1 MSKLEKSKNKNIVA
15 KATPVKEIPEGRK
28 LAKIPEYDAV
38 FKQIIESPEKMFK
51 VEVEGKTVRSM
62 YAPFSFRVK
71 QYNKKPDRKFNV
83 ALRVRNKE
91 IYIVKLDKKR
101 INNQFFSTP
110 FKSIFRAENLISI
123 NMTSSTARVF
133 AHMDR

>member
-1 MSKLEKSKNKNIVA
+1 MSKLEKSKSKQLVV

-28 LAKIPEYDAV
+28 LAKVPEYDAV

-71 QYNKKPDRKFNV
+71 QYNKKPERKFNV

-91 IYIVKLDKKR
+91 VYIVKLDKK
-101 INNQFFSTP
+101 
-110 FKSIFRAENLISI
+110 
-123 NMTSSTARVF
+123 
-133 AHMDR
+133 D

>member
-1 MSKLEKSKNKNIVA
+1 MSKLEKHNNKQIVA

-28 LAKIPEYDAV
+28 LTKIPEYDAV
-38 FKQIIESPEKMFK
+38 FKQIIDSSEKMFK

-71 QYNKKPDRKFNV
+71 SFNKKPDRKFNV

-91 IYIVKLDKKR
+91 IYIVKLDKK
-101 INNQFFSTP
+101 
-110 FKSIFRAENLISI
+110 E
-123 NMTSSTARVF
+123 
-133 AHMDR
+133 

>member
-1 MSKLEKSKNKNIVA
+1 MSKIEEPKKKKIVA
-15 KATPVKEIPEGRK
+15 KASPVKYIPAGRK

-51 VEVEGKTVRSM
+51 VEVEGKTVKSM

-71 QYNKKPDRKFNV
+71 QYNKKPDRKFDV

-91 IYIVKLDKKR
+91 VYIVKVDKK
-101 INNQFFSTP
+101 
-110 FKSIFRAENLISI
+110 E
-123 NMTSSTARVF
+123 
-133 AHMDR
+133 

>member
-1 MSKLEKSKNKNIVA
+1 LSKPVKIKSKQLVV

-51 VEVEGKTVRSM
+51 VEVEGKTVKSM

-71 QYNKKPDRKFNV
+71 SYNKKPERKFNT

-91 IYIVKLDKKR
+91 IYIVKQDKK
-101 INNQFFSTP
+101 
-110 FKSIFRAENLISI
+110 E
-123 NMTSSTARVF
+123 
-133 AHMDR
+133 

>member
-1 MSKLEKSKNKNIVA
+1 MNKMSKQVKIKDKKIVA

-28 LAKIPEYDAV
+28 IAKIPEYDAV

-71 QYNKKPDRKFNV
+71 SYNKKPERKFNT

-91 IYIVKLDKKR
+91 VYIVKLDKK
-101 INNQFFSTP
+101 
-110 FKSIFRAENLISI
+110 
-123 NMTSSTARVF
+123 
-133 AHMDR
+133 D

>member
-1 MSKLEKSKNKNIVA
+1 MSKLEKCTNKQIVA

-28 LAKIPEYDAV
+28 LTKIPEYDAV

-71 QYNKKPDRKFNV
+71 SFNKKPDRKFNV

-91 IYIVKLDKKR
+91 IYIVKLDKK
-101 INNQFFSTP
+101 
-110 FKSIFRAENLISI
+110 E
-123 NMTSSTARVF
+123 
-133 AHMDR
+133 

>member
-1 MSKLEKSKNKNIVA
+1 MSKLENTKSKHLVA

-28 LAKIPEYDAV
+28 IAKIPEYDAV

-51 VEVEGKTVRSM
+51 VEVEGKTVKSM

-71 QYNKKPDRKFNV
+71 SYNKKPDRKFNA

-91 IYIVKLDKKR
+91 IYIVKLDKK
-101 INNQFFSTP
+101 
-110 FKSIFRAENLISI
+110 
-123 NMTSSTARVF
+123 
-133 AHMDR
+133 D

>member
-1 MSKLEKSKNKNIVA
+1 MSKLEKGTNKKIVA

-28 LAKIPEYDAV
+28 LTKIPEYDAV
-38 FKQIIESPEKMFK
+38 FKQIIDSSEKMFK

-71 QYNKKPDRKFNV
+71 SFNKKPDRKFNV

-91 IYIVKLDKKR
+91 IYIVKLDKK
-101 INNQFFSTP
+101 
-110 FKSIFRAENLISI
+110 E
-123 NMTSSTARVF
+123 
-133 AHMDR
+133 

>member
-1 MSKLEKSKNKNIVA
+1 MINYVYSVSFMSKQEKSKNRNIVA
-15 KATPVKEIPEGRK
+15 KVTPVKEIPEGRK

-71 QYNKKPDRKFNV
+71 QFNKKSDRKCNV

-91 IYIVKLDKKR
+91 IYIVKLDRK
-101 INNQFFSTP
+101 
-110 FKSIFRAENLISI
+110 
-123 NMTSSTARVF
+123 
-133 AHMDR
+133 D

>member
-1 MSKLEKSKNKNIVA
+1 VSKLEKSKNKQIVA

-38 FKQIIESPEKMFK
+38 FKHIIESPEKMFK

-71 QYNKKPDRKFNV
+71 SYNKKPDRKFNA

-91 IYIVKLDKKR
+91 IYIVKLDKK
-101 INNQFFSTP
+101 
-110 FKSIFRAENLISI
+110 E
-123 NMTSSTARVF
+123 
-133 AHMDR
+133 